1 MGIIRELMTVN
12 PRTVQVAHSVVHA
25 AKLMRGE
32 DSDIAPVL
40 DGRELVG
47 VVTDRDIAV
56 RVVAEGRDPSTTC
69 VGDVASHSL
78 VTIDPDQSFDDALR
92 LMARHCVNHLPVVEE
107 DGKLIGIVSRDV
119 VARYAS
125 SAPLAEIAE

>member
-12 PRTVQVAHSVVHA
+12 PRTVQAGDSVVDA

-32 DSDIAPVL
+32 DSGVAPVM

-47 VVTDRDIAV
+47 VVTDRDIVV
-56 RVVAEGRDPSTTC
+56 RVVAEGRDPATTRI
-69 VGDVASHSL
+69 DEIASRNL
-78 VTIDPDQSFDDALR
+78 VTVDPDQSFEEALL
-92 LMARHCVNHLPVVEE
+92 LMARHHVHHLPVVEE
-107 DGKLIGIVSRDV
+107 DGRLIGVVTRDV

-125 SAPLAEIAE
+125 ATPYAEIAE